1 MSHYAIQDVESYL
14 KNGGVVSPAHTGG
27 GHLIKD
33 NNCSETGLWVVTIT
47 NKINSDQQAYLTM
60 SKNGPTVTNV
70 SVNQQV
76 NDRIIMHCGGGSH
89 FMANTIQTNSSS
101 ELDNYHHQP
110 LGSSTT

>member
-1 MSHYAIQDVESYL
+1 MQDEELYL
-14 KNGGVVSPAHTGG
+14 KMGGWCHHHIHGATFSSRKVENALTQVFRMVP
-27 GHLIKD
+27 
-33 NNCSETGLWVVTIT
+33 IT